1 MTPMKNYDTSK
12 KYLERHFAPIYDRN
26 GTEMSIRANSKSELE
41 KKCII
46 EDFEHK
52 DPLNLC

>member
-1 MTPMKNYDTSK
+1 MTPMKHYDTSK
-12 KYLERHFAPIYDRN
+12 KYLDRHFAPIYDRN